1 MHNASILFSI
11 RFRDTPRSIISR
23 VNSTEPDNGDKR
35 VSVPMIHGARCPA
48 TRFKKILLPW
58 SSRRAGPITPMNP
71 LTSARRKIVA
81 DNSVWT
87 YLSSHFYS
95 LLVALR
101 TQFPRKNSYSGVQF
115 PFNPLHST
123 PVSLE
128 PSTPDSDSRVCCVCC
143 VCDGFIRLYV
153 NSLGTYL

>member
-115 PFNPLHST
+115 PFNPLHCFARFT
-123 PVSLE
+123 Q
-128 PSTPDSDSRVCCVCC
+128 TRVFAAFAAF
-143 VCDGFIRLYV
+143 GGLIRLYV